1 VSLSNKKEKN
11 KMVDYKR
18 HIAYKLKIGDVLQGK
33 RIFDAD
39 KFSFIELGDKK
50 INRINFVA
58 NVVDRYS
65 SVEKSYI
72 SLTIDDA
79 SGQIRIKIF
88 GDDVNKF
95 SDISQG
101 DSVLVIGLIR
111 VYNDELYITPEIIKK
126 KDPKYL
132 LVRKLEFDKFKPKK
146 VDKEVILALA
156 DKIIDKIKNSEPNG
170 IGSDK
175 LMEEFKEVESSL
187 INQEIKKALED
198 GIIYEPRPG
207 IVRYLG

>member
-1 VSLSNKKEKN
+1 
-11 KMVDYKR
+11 MADYKR
-18 HIAYKLKIGDVLQGK
+18 HVAYKLKIGDVIQGK

-50 INRINFVA
+50 ISRVNVIA

-72 SLTIDDA
+72 SLTVDDA

-95 SDISQG
+95 ADISQG
-101 DSVLVIGLIR
+101 DTILIMGLIR

-132 LVRKLEFDKFKPKK
+132 LVRKLEFDKIKPK
-146 VDKEVILALA
+146 EVNKDIIIALS

-175 LMEEFKEVESSL
+175 LMEEFKEIEPSL

>member
-1 VSLSNKKEKN
+1 
-11 KMVDYKR
+11 MADYKR
-18 HIAYKLKIGDVLQGK
+18 HVAYKLKIGDVIQGK

-50 INRINFVA
+50 ISRVNVIA

-72 SLTIDDA
+72 SLTVDDA

-101 DSVLVIGLIR
+101 DTVLIMGLIR

-132 LVRKLEFDKFKPKK
+132 LVRKLEFDKIKPK
-146 VDKEVILALA
+146 EVNKDIIIALS

-175 LMEEFKEVESSL
+175 LMEEFKEIEPSL

>member
-1 VSLSNKKEKN
+1 
-11 KMVDYKR
+11 MADYKR
-18 HIAYKLKIGDVLQGK
+18 HVAYKLKIGDVLQGK

-50 INRINFVA
+50 ISRINVIA

-72 SLTIDDA
+72 SLTVDDA

-95 SDISQG
+95 ADISQG
-101 DSVLVIGLIR
+101 DTILIIGLIR
-111 VYNDELYITPEIIKK
+111 VYNDELYITPEIIRK

-132 LVRKLEFDKFKPKK
+132 LVRKLEFDKIKPKE
-146 VDKEVILALA
+146 VNKEAILALS
-156 DKIIDKIKNSEPNG
+156 DKIMDKIKNSEPNG

-175 LMEEFKEVESSL
+175 LMEEFKEIEPSL

>member
-1 VSLSNKKEKN
+1 
-11 KMVDYKR
+11 MADYKR
-18 HIAYKLKIGDVLQGK
+18 HVAYKLKIGDVIQGK

-50 INRINFVA
+50 ISRVNVIA

-72 SLTIDDA
+72 SLTVDDA

-95 SDISQG
+95 SNISQG
-101 DSVLVIGLIR
+101 DTILVIGLIR
-111 VYNDELYITPEIIKK
+111 VYNDELYITPEIMKK

-132 LVRKLEFDKFKPKK
+132 LVRKLEFNNIFINLFRPYLIKF
-146 VDKEVILALA
+146 
-156 DKIIDKIKNSEPNG
+156 
-170 IGSDK
+170 
-175 LMEEFKEVESSL
+175 
-187 INQEIKKALED
+187 
-198 GIIYEPRPG
+198 
-207 IVRYLG
+207 

>member
-1 VSLSNKKEKN
+1 
-11 KMVDYKR
+11 MVDYKR

-175 LMEEFKEVESSL
+175 LMEEL
-187 INQEIKKALED
+187 AAALDGQNQSGDTKIAASVN
-198 GIIYEPRPG
+198 PA
-207 IVRYLG
+207 

>member
-1 VSLSNKKEKN
+1 
-11 KMVDYKR
+11 MADYKR
-18 HIAYKLKIGDVLQGK
+18 HVAYKLKIGDVLQGK

-50 INRINFVA
+50 ISRVNVIA

-72 SLTIDDA
+72 SLTVDDA

-95 SDISQG
+95 ADISQG
-101 DSVLVIGLIR
+101 DTILIMGLIR
-111 VYNDELYITPEIIKK
+111 VYNDELYITPEIIRK

-132 LVRKLEFDKFKPKK
+132 LVRKLEFDKIKPKE
-146 VDKEVILALA
+146 VNKEVILALS
-156 DKIIDKIKNSEPNG
+156 DKIMDKIKNSEPNG

-175 LMEEFKEVESSL
+175 LMEEFKEIEPSL

>member
-1 VSLSNKKEKN
+1 
-11 KMVDYKR
+11 MADYKR
-18 HIAYKLKIGDVLQGK
+18 HVAYKLKIGDVIQGK

-50 INRINFVA
+50 ISRVNVIA

-72 SLTIDDA
+72 SLTVDDA

-101 DSVLVIGLIR
+101 DTVLIMGLIR

-132 LVRKLEFDKFKPKK
+132 LVRKLEFDKIKPK
-146 VDKEVILALA
+146 EVNKDIILALS

-175 LMEEFKEVESSL
+175 LMEEFKEIEPSL

>member
-1 VSLSNKKEKN
+1 MS
-11 KMVDYKR
+11 DYKR
-18 HIAYKLKIGDVLQGK
+18 HVAYKLKIGDVLQGK

-39 KFSFIELGDKK
+39 KFSFIELGNKK
-50 INRINFVA
+50 INRINIIA
-58 NVVDRYS
+58 NIIERYS
-65 SVEKSYI
+65 SAEKSYI

-95 SDISQG
+95 SNISQG
-101 DSVLVIGLIR
+101 DTILVIGLIR
-111 VYNDELYITPEIIKK
+111 VYNDELYITPEIMKK

-132 LVRKLEFDKFKPKK
+132 LVRKLEFDKIRPKE
-146 VDKEVILALA
+146 VDKNIILALS
-156 DKIIDKIKNSEPNG
+156 DKIIGKIKDSEPNG

-175 LMEEFKEVESSL
+175 LMEEFKEVEPSL
-187 INQEIKKALED
+187 INQEIKKALEE

>member
-1 VSLSNKKEKN
+1 MKALET
-11 KMVDYKR
+11 Y
-18 HIAYKLKIGDVLQGK
+18 HLQITGPSGSGK
-33 RIFDAD
+33 TYFSERLHELGYSAFDAD

-50 INRINFVA
+50 ISRVNVIA

-72 SLTIDDA
+72 SLTVDDA

-101 DSVLVIGLIR
+101 DTVLIMGLIR

-126 KDPKYL
+126 KDPAFL
-132 LVRKLEFDKFKPKK
+132 LIRKLELDAEEPKPI
-146 VDKEVILALA
+146 DKEKLFELKDKILGMVKEGEKNGGIEI
-156 DKIIDKIKNSEPNG
+156 DKIILE
-170 IGSDK
+170 
-175 LMEEFKEVESSL
+175 LKERPDV
-187 INQEIKKALED
+187 INKEIKKLLED
-198 GIIYEPRPG
+198 GSVYEPRPG
-207 IVRYLG
+207 KLRYLG